1 MAAGRA
7 IAEQRDTLVTLWADW
22 LGDRMTASTTIP
34 RATVERELRLII
46 DIMSEMVGPYRREAK
61 AVWFRVCEHY
71 GRLAAA
77 RGLAAGEVVE
87 EMQYIRELLTRILS
101 PVLAAMR
108 ARPGMAIMLRLNRV
122 LDKGIAVAVVGYTD
136 ALVATLFSQNGVPAA
151 DADFDLQDIDRQID
165 AMEDELA
172 SVTRRAEA

>member
-1 MAAGRA
+1 M
-7 IAEQRDTLVTLWADW
+7 AEQRDAMVDQWTNW
-22 LGDRMTASTTIP
+22 LGDRLTSSNTIA
-34 RATVERELRLII
+34 RSTVERELKLII
-46 DIMSEMVGPYRREAK
+46 DIIIEMVGPYRRETK
-61 AVWFRVCEHY
+61 TVWFDVCEHY

-87 EMQYIRELLTRILS
+87 EMQYLRELLTRTLS

-108 ARPGMAIMLRLNRV
+108 ARAGLAIMMRLNRV

-151 DADFDLQDIDRQID
+151 GDDFDEGDVERQIE
-165 AMEDELA
+165 AIEEELI
-172 SVTRRAEA
+172 SVTRPAQT